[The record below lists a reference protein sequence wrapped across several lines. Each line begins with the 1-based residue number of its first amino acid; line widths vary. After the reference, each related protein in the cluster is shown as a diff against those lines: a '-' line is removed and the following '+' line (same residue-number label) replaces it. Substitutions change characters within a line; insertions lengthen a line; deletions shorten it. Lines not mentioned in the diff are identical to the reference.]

1 MHQLVIMSEKT
12 DPAGIKAIEN
22 GVHEIDETAKSNM
35 SSGEKSGYS
44 IKDGEVE
51 AGSVE
56 DS

>member
-1 MHQLVIMSEKT
+1 MSEKT

-35 SSGEKSGYS
+35 SSGEKSGDS

-56 DS
+56 DSWVFL